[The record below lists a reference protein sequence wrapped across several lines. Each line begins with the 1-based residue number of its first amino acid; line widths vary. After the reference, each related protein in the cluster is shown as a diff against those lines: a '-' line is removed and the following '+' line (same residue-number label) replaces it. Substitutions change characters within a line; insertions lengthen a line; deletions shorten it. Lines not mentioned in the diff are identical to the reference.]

1 MPGAAVV
8 MFNEYVVDV
17 DGATVVA
24 LDAELGAT
32 VVVLFDA
39 GGRVNVVV
47 GAIVSLDG
55 IVDSGTVVVVIA
67 GGIGGYVGAG
77 DVGCK
82 VVVGAPVVVVG
93 AALVGAIVVVPA
105 TNSQTE
111 PEYPARQLHWLLAV
125 QLPLPEHS
133 KAFETAPLLHCLNSH
148 D

>member
-1 MPGAAVV
+1 

-17 DGATVVA
+17 DGSTVVA
-24 LDAELGAT
+24 LDTEVGT
-32 VVVLFDA
+32 TVVLFDA
-39 GGRVNVVV
+39 GGRVKVVV

-55 IVDSGTVVVVIA
+55 IVDSGAVVVVIA

-77 DVGCK
+77 DVGCE
-82 VVVGAPVVVVG
+82 VDVVGAPVVVVG

-105 TNSQTE
+105 TNSQTV
-111 PEYPARQLHWLLAV
+111 PEYPGRQLHWLLAV
-125 QLPLPEHS
+125 HSPLPEHS